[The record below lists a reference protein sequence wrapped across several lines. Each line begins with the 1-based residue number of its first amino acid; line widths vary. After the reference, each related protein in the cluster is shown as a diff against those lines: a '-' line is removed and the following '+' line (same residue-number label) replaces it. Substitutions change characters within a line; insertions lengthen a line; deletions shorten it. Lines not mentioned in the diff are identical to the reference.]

1 MSYLPSGIAF
11 GAFATALKIPVVITI
26 ILSLFIY
33 SGAVQS
39 AFLGFW
45 VTGFEPFSMIL
56 TAFLLNLRHT
66 FYGPHIESERNDIK
80 LSNVLAIGPLLTD
93 EVYALSVS
101 PLSPDK
107 KNVLSLAI
115 FAYANWAA
123 ATTTG
128 AFVAGI
134 APTRV
139 LDILL
144 IALPTLF
151 LGLLVPRVKSNYAVV
166 TAISAGII
174 AVSGRLLHLPAFFI
188 IIPILGG
195 VIIGYAWKRYEE
207 ANKL

>member
-26 ILSLFIY
+26 VLSLFVY

-45 VTGFEPFSMIL
+45 VTGLEPFSMIL

-80 LSNVLAIGPLLTD
+80 LKNVLTIGPLLTD

-101 PLSPDK
+101 PLFPDK
-107 KNVLSLAI
+107 KHIFFLAI
-115 FAYANWAA
+115 FAYANWAT
-123 ATTTG
+123 ATALG

-134 APTRV
+134 APPRV

-151 LGLLVPRVKSNYAVV
+151 LGLLVPRVRSSYAVV
-166 TAISAGII
+166 TAMSAGII
-174 AVSGRLLHLPAFFI
+174 AISGRLLHLPAFFI

-195 VIIGYAWKRYEE
+195 VIIGYAWKKFEE
-207 ANKL
+207 GHRL

>member
-26 ILSLFIY
+26 ALSLFVY

-45 VTGFEPFSMIL
+45 VTGLEPFSMIL
-56 TAFLLNLRHT
+56 TSFLLNLRHT

-80 LSNVLAIGPLLTD
+80 LKNVLTIGPLLTD

-101 PLSPDK
+101 PLFPDK
-107 KNVLSLAI
+107 KHIFFLAI
-115 FAYANWAA
+115 FAYANWAS
-123 ATTTG
+123 ATALG

-134 APTRV
+134 APPRV

-151 LGLLVPRVKSNYAVV
+151 LGLLVPRVRSSYAVV
-166 TAISAGII
+166 TAMSAGII
-174 AVSGRLLHLPAFFI
+174 AISGRLLHLPAFFI

-195 VIIGYAWKRYEE
+195 VIIGYAWKKFEE
-207 ANKL
+207 GHRL